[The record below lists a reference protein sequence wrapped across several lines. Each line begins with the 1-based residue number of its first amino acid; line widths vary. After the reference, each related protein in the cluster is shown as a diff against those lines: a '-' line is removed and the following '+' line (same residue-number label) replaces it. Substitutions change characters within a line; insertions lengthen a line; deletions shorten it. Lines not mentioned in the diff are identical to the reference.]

1 VLVPAGGGILMGIS
15 IGEQVIQS
23 GGDLVQMVVKET
35 RVTI

>member
-1 VLVPAGGGILMGIS
+1 VSAGGDILVAIS

-35 RVTI
+35 CVTI